1 LDIIST
7 TLKKLVGNPP
17 CTLQDYFNREAKNI
31 GGESTMKKRIKPNE
45 EATQILI
52 PKEVGVKKTANTPKR
67 EPANSQK

>member
-1 LDIIST
+1 
-7 TLKKLVGNPP
+7 
-17 CTLQDYFNREAKNI
+17 
-31 GGESTMKKRIKPNE
+31 MKKRIKPNE